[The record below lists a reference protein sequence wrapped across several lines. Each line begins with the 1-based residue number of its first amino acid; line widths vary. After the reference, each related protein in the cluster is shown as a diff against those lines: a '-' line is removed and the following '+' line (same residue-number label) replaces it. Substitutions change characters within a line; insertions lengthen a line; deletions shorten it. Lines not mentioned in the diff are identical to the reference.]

1 MNRFRA
7 AALALLLVSECAW
20 AQNSIRL
27 RTRTLQPRRGET
39 ALPPAARAN
48 ERTLR
53 AHYILQFGAYPGPE
67 IRRELA
73 RRGVRVLGY
82 VPDSALMVSSD
93 PAANLRGLGAI
104 WAGSLETRDKLSP
117 RLATAPAPA
126 YLVVFY
132 PDVDMDGARALA
144 LQHGF
149 GVLENSS
156 LLPGHLV
163 VAGGPSRLEELAASD
178 EVSYIL
184 PASADLAAG
193 KSVAGCAG
201 ALTEAG
207 IVADYATMGTG
218 WAKDPSGGVALQYA
232 IESLPGNLD
241 SATAQGEIE
250 RAFREWARYAGVG
263 FTAGGSA
270 ASART
275 IAILFASGAHGDGYP
290 FDGPGGVL
298 AHTFYPSPP
307 NAEPLAGDMHFD
319 AGESWRVG
327 VDTDL
332 FSVALHEAGHALG
345 LAHSDNPA
353 SVMYPYYHFATGLT
367 ADDIAGIQSLY
378 GAGAATPSN
387 PPPLPPVQ
395 PATPPPPA
403 PAPAPPNPPS
413 GADTTPPSLRI
424 VSPGSTIV
432 STSSPAI
439 SLSGTASDNVGVT
452 AVKWSTSTGASG
464 DASGAASWSVR
475 APLLVG
481 TNVVTVRAYD
491 AAGNSTWR
499 SITVVRR

>member
-27 RTRTLQPRRGET
+27 RTRTLQPQRGET

-93 PAANLRGLGAI
+93 PSADLRGLGAI

-163 VAGGPSRLEELAASD
+163 VAGGPGRLEELAASD

-201 ALTEAG
+201 ALTDAG

-232 IESLPGNLD
+232 VESLPGNLD
-241 SATAQGEIE
+241 GATAQGEIE
-250 RAFREWARYAGVG
+250 RAFREWARYAGVS

-275 IAILFASGAHGDGYP
+275 IAILFASGTHGDGYP
-290 FDGPGGVL
+290 FDGPGSVL

-439 SLSGTASDNVGVT
+439 SLSGTASDSVGVT

-464 DASGAASWSVR
+464 DASGAASWSLR

-499 SITVVRR
+499 SITVVRH

>member
-1 MNRFRA
+1 MKLFRA
-7 AALALLLVSECAW
+7 AGLTLLLLSQCAW
-20 AQNSIRL
+20 AQNPIRL
-27 RTRTLQPRRGET
+27 RTRTLQPQRGET

-53 AHYILQFGAYPGPE
+53 AHYILQFSAYPGPE
-67 IRRELA
+67 IRRELE

-93 PAANLRGLGAI
+93 PAADLRGLGAI

-117 RLATAPAPA
+117 RLSTAPAPA
-126 YLVVFY
+126 YLVVFF
-132 PDVDMDGARALA
+132 PDVDMAGARSLA

-156 LLPGHLV
+156 LLPGQLV
-163 VAGGPSRLEELAASD
+163 VAGGPGRLEELAASD

-193 KSVAGCAG
+193 KPVIGCAG

-207 IVADYATMGTG
+207 TVADYATVGTG
-218 WAKDPSGGVALQYA
+218 WAKDPSGEVALQYA

-250 RAFREWARYAGVG
+250 RAFREWARYASVS

-307 NAEPLAGDMHFD
+307 NSEPVAGDMHFD
-319 AGESWRVG
+319 ASESWRVG

-367 ADDIAGIQSLY
+367 PDDIAGIQSLY
-378 GAGAATPSN
+378 GSVAATPSN
-387 PPPLPPVQ
+387 PQPSTPVQ
-395 PATPPPPA
+395 PATPPAPA
-403 PAPAPPNPPS
+403 PAPAPPNPPR
-413 GADTTPPSLRI
+413 GADTTPPALRI

-439 SLSGTASDNVGVT
+439 SLNGTASDNVGVT
-452 AVKWSTSTGASG
+452 AVKWSTSTGSSG
-464 DASGAASWSVR
+464 DASGAASWSVQ
-475 APLLVG
+475 AALLVG